1 MERLEVDPS
10 KRAFPDVANIVQE
23 KRHTPRRVQAE
34 PKIMPSE
41 EDPDFEDNPYVP
53 PLIWKLQAALTV
65 TRQTQ
70 ICSVQ
75 RVRVCYF
82 WGKHSYFQH
91 YSTNVL
97 DPTLYINILQ
107 PVYN

>member
-10 KRAFPDVANIVQE
+10 KHAFPDVANIVQV
-23 KRHTPRRVQAE
+23 KKHTPRRVQAE
-34 PKIMPSE
+34 PKIIPSE
-41 EDPDFEDNPYVP
+41 EDPNFEDNPEVP
-53 PLIWKLQAALTV
+53 PLIWKLQAAPTV
-65 TRQTQ
+65 H
-70 ICSVQ
+70 SVQ

-91 YSTNVL
+91 YSSDVL
-97 DPTLYINILQ
+97 GPTLYINILK